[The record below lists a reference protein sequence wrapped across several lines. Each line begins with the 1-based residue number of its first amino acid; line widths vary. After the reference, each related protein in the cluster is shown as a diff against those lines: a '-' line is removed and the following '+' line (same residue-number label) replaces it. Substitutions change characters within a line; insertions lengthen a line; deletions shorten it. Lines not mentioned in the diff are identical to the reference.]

1 MVYFGL
7 AIALGPY
14 VNMDM
19 DPDIHLKEACEALTT
34 GLAIPDIQENERD
47 WLTAAGSRCPDF
59 DPARNVDAMRRLA
72 QRYPDDP
79 DAQTFYAEAL
89 MLTARWRWYGNDGK
103 PARGIPEAE
112 TVLEAV
118 MRRRPYHPGANHLY
132 IHLVESSR
140 NPERAIPSA
149 QRLMG
154 IVPAA
159 GHMVHMPGHIW
170 LVLGD
175 YNNALAVNERAV
187 EVDREYFDKT
197 NVVTSSYYPYYLHN
211 LQFVLY
217 SRAMM

>member
-1 MVYFGL
+1 
-7 AIALGPY
+7 
-14 VNMDM
+14 
-19 DPDIHLKEACEALTT
+19 
-34 GLAIPDIQENERD
+34 
-47 WLTAAGSRCPDF
+47 
-59 DPARNVDAMRRLA
+59 
-72 QRYPDDP
+72 
-79 DAQTFYAEAL
+79 
-89 MLTARWRWYGNDGK
+89 
-103 PARGIPEAE
+103 
-112 TVLEAV
+112 
-118 MRRRPYHPGANHLY
+118 LY

-170 LVLGD
+170 LVTGD
-175 YNNALAVNERAV
+175 YANALAVNERAV

-217 SRAMM
+217 SRAMMGQLAGTRDAVKQFLTATAPMAQAMPDMVDLFNSAAVMAQLRMGMWDEILAAPQTKSTNPVAQSLYHFERALALAARGQTEDAQHEQAEFERA